1 MTTRQAAEA
10 LRPAVGGFGGFVFAL
25 GIIGS
30 GLVALPVLIASMC
43 YDVAQC
49 LGWEYGLSASPW
61 EATKFYVLIS
71 GAVVVAA
78 IANFT
83 PINPVKALFW
93 AMILA
98 GVLVIPTL
106 IFILVVSNDRRIVR
120 TTNTVWQNFWIGG
133 AAGGCVA
140 MTGLFLLR
148 LFTH

>member
-1 MTTRQAAEA
+1 MTTRQAAGA
-10 LRPAVGGFGGFVFAL
+10 LRPAVGGFGGIVFAI

-49 LGWEYGLSASPW
+49 LGWNYGLSTAPW
-61 EATKFYVLIS
+61 DAKMFYLLIS
-71 GAVVVAA
+71 GAVIAAA

-98 GVLVIPTL
+98 GILVVPTL
-106 IFILVVSNDRRIVR
+106 IFILAVSNDRRIVR
-120 TTNTVWQNFWIGG
+120 TTNSAWQNFWIGG
-133 AAGGCVA
+133 AAGGCAA
-140 MTGLFLLR
+140 MTGLYFWRLLV
-148 LFTH
+148 H